1 MGENGRGTSS
11 QMVQFDNPLD
21 KMNGSQEA
29 DSEGIFDPEQPP
41 SPAATAER
49 TGHTGKTSKKPKKF
63 PSIDLGSGDIENSVA
78 SGISASLGKVGR
90 RTTVDENAMP
100 TPDPKVTKA
109 MLRAAFDKMAK
120 DKAYKDEAKKRKL
133 RVIHT
138 PGAEVQKFINEA
150 IDNANPQVVAAA
162 SKMIFGTK

>member
-1 MGENGRGTSS
+1 MMRDLVDAKYQPIVSFMATLGIIGRG
-11 QMVQFDNPLD
+11 L
-21 KMNGSQEA
+21 A
-29 DSEGIFDPEQPP
+29 LPP
-41 SPAATAER
+41 GA
-49 TGHTGKTSKKPKKF
+49 PK
-63 PSIDLGSGDIENSVA
+63 DIVA
-78 SGISASLGKVGR
+78 
-90 RTTVDENAMP
+90 P
-100 TPDPKVTKA
+100 
-109 MLRAAFDKMAK
+109 LRAAFDKMAK